1 MKCTF
6 KVSIVGC
13 GSVGATAA
21 YAMLLDGTPT
31 DLALIDVNKD
41 HARGLMT
48 DLEHTQSFTS
58 RTMLTAGNDMKL
70 CQGSTVVFITA
81 GARQKEGQTRLEL
94 IETNRQIFKTI
105 IPQIAIA
112 APNAML
118 VIVSNP
124 VDILTYDAI
133 KLSKFPKGR
142 VFGTGTMLD
151 TIRFQFHI
159 GEKWKVNP
167 RSVEAY
173 ILGEHGDTSFTVFS
187 AAEIAGKNVATFKS
201 FKKKDLEQA
210 YQTTRNAAYRIIHD
224 LGYTCYSIGIV
235 MREIMKHIYSNSRVV
250 VPLSTRLNGE
260 YGIKNVALSIPC
272 VLGQNGIERTIE
284 IPLDT
289 TEKKHLKQSATVLK
303 KLL

>member
-31 DLALIDVNKD
+31 ALTLIDVNKD
-41 HARGLMT
+41 HACGLMT
-48 DLEHTQSFTS
+48 DLEHTQSFTD
-58 RTMLTAGNDMKL
+58 RTILEAGSDMKL
-70 CQGSTVVFITA
+70 CQGSNIVFITA

-94 IETNRQIFKTI
+94 IKVNRKIFKII
-105 IPQIAIA
+105 IPQIAKA
-112 APNAML
+112 APNAIL

-142 VFGTGTMLD
+142 VFGSGTMLD

-173 ILGEHGDTSFTVFS
+173 ILGEHGDTSFPVFS
-187 AAEIAGKNVATFKS
+187 AAEIAGKSLTS
-201 FKKKDLEQA
+201 FKGFKHKDLEQA
-210 YQTTRNAAYRIIHD
+210 YQTTRDAAYRIIHD
-224 LGYTCYSIGIV
+224 LGYTCYSIAIV
-235 MREIMKHIYSNSRVV
+235 MREIVKHIYSNSRVV
-250 VPLSTRLNGE
+250 LPLSTLLSGE
-260 YGIKNVALSIPC
+260 YGHKKVCLSMPC
-272 VLGQNGIERTIE
+272 VLGQNGIESTIE
-284 IPLDT
+284 IPLNAN
-289 TEKKHLKQSATVLK
+289 EK
-303 KLL
+303 KLLKKSVTTLQKLL

>member
-31 DLALIDVNKD
+31 DLALIDVDKD

-58 RTMLTAGNDMKL
+58 RTALTAGSDMKL
-70 CQGSTVVFITA
+70 CQGSNIVFVTA

-94 IETNRQIFKTI
+94 IHANRRIFQTI
-105 IPQIAIA
+105 IPQIAKA
-112 APNAML
+112 APNAIL

-151 TIRFQFHI
+151 TIRFQYHI

-173 ILGEHGDTSFTVFS
+173 ILGEHGDTSFPVFS

-201 FKKKDLEQA
+201 FKKKDLEKA
-210 YQTTRNAAYRIIHD
+210 YQTTRDAAYRIIHD

-235 MREIMKHIYSNSRVV
+235 MREIMKHIYSNSRIV
-250 VPLSTRLNGE
+250 VPLSTLLSGE
-260 YGIKNVALSIPC
+260 YGHTGVCVSVPC

-284 IPLDT
+284 IPLDAK
-289 TEKKHLKQSATVLK
+289 EKRQLK
-303 KLL
+303 KSVATIKALI